1 VQITIENVLL
11 VGSLLLIFSILAS
24 KTAGRAGIPVLLL
37 FLGVGMLA
45 GTDGI
50 GNIAFDDPG
59 MTQFLGIVS
68 LTYILFSG
76 GLDTKWES
84 IKPVLKP
91 GLVLSTLG
99 VLLTAVSVGLFAS
112 WVADLSWKEGLLLG
126 AIVSST
132 DAAAVFSILRSKS
145 IGLKG
150 NLRPLLEF
158 ESGSNDPMAFF
169 LTIGMTSWLSLE
181 GFTPVDL
188 VPMFLKQMVFGAAA
202 GFLLGKGIVFLIN
215 KIHLEYEGL
224 YPVLML
230 GLVVSV
236 YSLTDLIGGNG
247 FLAVYLSAITMNQ
260 SRMLH
265 HKSLIRFFDGIAWLM
280 QIVMFLTLGLLV
292 YPTQVW
298 PVIGVGFVIAMFLIL
313 VARPLGVWAS
323 LSFFKYKN
331 REKLFVSWVGLRGAV
346 PIVFATFPLIAGVDQ
361 SNLIFNIVFFIV
373 IASVALQATT
383 LAKVAKWLHLAVP
396 EGLKR
401 KSLLDLELSDDF
413 KNALVE
419 VVLPQESP
427 VHGKQILE
435 LNFPKTSLIVL
446 VNRNNK
452 FITPNGA
459 TELKSGDKL
468 MVMINS
474 GSEESLVRNALGIE

>member
-1 VQITIENVLL
+1 MQITIENILL

-84 IKPVLKP
+84 IRPVLKP
-91 GLVLSTLG
+91 GLMLSTLG

-112 WVADLSWKEGLLLG
+112 WVADLGWKEGLLLG

-181 GFTPVDL
+181 GFSPVDL
-188 VPMFLKQMVFGAAA
+188 VPMFLKQMVLGAAA

-298 PVIGVGFVIAMFLIL
+298 PVIGLGFVIAMFLIL
-313 VARPLGVWAS
+313 IARPLGVWAS

-346 PIVFATFPLIAGVDQ
+346 PIVFATFPLIAGVDK

-401 KSLLDLELSDDF
+401 KSLLDLELSEDF

-419 VVLPQESP
+419 VELPSQSA
-427 VHGKQILE
+427 VDGKQILE

-459 TELKSGDKL
+459 TELRSGDKL
-468 MVMINS
+468 MIMINS
-474 GSEESLVRNALGIE
+474 GSEESLVRTALAIE